1 MIPASQLQ
9 ALRQSAREHPAAVR
23 AEQHLDAISALL
35 SDELPFVEQLIARA
49 SDGPRPIN
57 EATRQLVFAG
67 GKRIRPVLALA
78 LARACGRDTSRCIA
92 LAAAAE
98 LVHSAALLHD
108 DVIDEGTQRRGR
120 PASRILW
127 GNLISVLSGDLLL
140 TSALAL
146 IQDSGVPGA
155 LDDMLDTTR
164 AMIRG
169 EVMQLQARNSERMGA
184 SSYLDIIRDKTAS
197 LFAYACRMGARSVDA
212 DPAVIDAV
220 GRFGEH
226 FGVTYQIIDDVL
238 DIEASS
244 REVGKQTCRDLLE
257 GKTTLPLTLALKE
270 GDSRLVAL
278 IDRARQ
284 GDSEAAREA
293 ASLPLV
299 REACVEARAY
309 GLRETE
315 KGVAYLNRV
324 PDCRERELLM
334 ELSTGLVER
343 RI

>member
-9 ALRQSAREHPAAVR
+9 ALRQSAREHPVAAR
-23 AEQHLDAISALL
+23 AEEHLAAISALL
-35 SDELPFVEQLIARA
+35 ADELPFVEQLIARA
-49 SDGPRPIN
+49 TEGPQPIDK
-57 EATRQLVFAG
+57 ATRQLIFAG

-78 LARACGRDTSRCIA
+78 LARACGGETSRCIA

-164 AMIRG
+164 SMIRG
-169 EVMQLQARNSERMGA
+169 EVMQLQARGKERMGA
-184 SSYLDIIRDKTAS
+184 ARYLEIIRDKTAS

-212 DPAVIDAV
+212 PLEVIDAA
-220 GRFGEH
+220 GRFGGH
-226 FGVTYQIIDDVL
+226 FGLTYQIIDDVL
-238 DIEASS
+238 DIEGADE
-244 REVGKQTCRDLLE
+244 EVGKQTCRDLLE
-257 GKTTLPLTLALKE
+257 GKTTLPLTLALKS
-270 GDSRLVAL
+270 GDSLLTSL
-278 IDRARQ
+278 IERARQ
-284 GDSEAAREA
+284 GDESAARSA
-293 ASLPLV
+293 AKLPVV
-299 REACVEARAY
+299 REACQEARQY
-309 GLRETE
+309 GSRETE
-315 KGVAYLNRV
+315 KAIAYLEAV
-324 PDCRERELLM
+324 PACRERELLI
-334 ELSTGLVER
+334 ELSASLVER
-343 RI
+343 HA